1 MEKYSPALNPQA
13 SAINP
18 MMGGPIKKPKYP
30 ILDAIEIPTLASTL
44 SRLPAVV
51 KMIGIIV
58 ETPKPTKK
66 KPINV
71 V

>member
-1 MEKYSPALNPQA
+1 MV
-13 SAINP
+13 
-18 MMGGPIKKPKYP
+18 GGPIKKPKYP
-30 ILDAIEIPTLASTL
+30 ILDAVEIPMLASTL
-44 SRLPAVV
+44 SRFPAVV

-58 ETPKPTKK
+58 ETPRPTKK